1 MISLDFSHVVF
12 NIICQIYLPRHLAAL
27 DQTQITA
34 LPTFPWEDI
43 IDYLD
48 ISDELRPSVK
58 QYYISQKNLLQLIWI
73 KSSSF
78 LHVQKLA
85 LKVGWRCTLI
95 HKSFTR
101 DRIRNCSREL
111 TGPINFAAFTPRCC
125 N

>member
-12 NIICQIYLPRHLAAL
+12 NIICQIYLPRHLATL

-85 LKVGWRCTLI
+85 LKVG
-95 HKSFTR
+95 
-101 DRIRNCSREL
+101 
-111 TGPINFAAFTPRCC
+111 
-125 N
+125 